1 MKRETVVKVC
11 NQHVLDHAAALFG
24 TTKDHLLQFGSYE
37 GCVNLVYEY
46 LRDGIPMILRISYQK
61 PVSQIKAELHFVT
74 YLADNGVRVSR
85 PVPSQQGNLIE
96 AMRAEGVD
104 FVIVSFVKGKGMRVP
119 DNGYR
124 YRDDAPIEE
133 YFYNWGQVLGQMHA
147 LAKTYRPISD
157 TVRRPERFELAR
169 YSQIDDLVP
178 ARFPIVRERFHDLI
192 AQVRALPKDPESYG
206 LIHGDFNDGNFT
218 VDYSNGDITVF
229 DFDDAGYF
237 WFVYEL
243 ACAWESGIG
252 RTMFNPSVKGRQTF
266 MDAYFSKVLEG
277 YRQWNTLS
285 DEWLARI
292 PLFLKWVE
300 MEEVLHFIPR
310 VDELDAELR
319 ARLAY
324 KIACVEQDLP
334 YLGFFDS
341 IYSSANPF
349 LLV

>member
-1 MKRETVVKVC
+1 MKRETIVKIC
-11 NQHVLDHAAALFG
+11 NQHMLDHAAALFG
-24 TTKDHLLQFGSYE
+24 TTKDNLLQFGSYE

-46 LRDGIPMILRISYQK
+46 KRDGVPMILRISYQK
-61 PVSQIKAELHFVT
+61 PVDQIRAELHFVT

-85 PVPSQQGNLIE
+85 PVPSQRGNLIE
-96 AMRAEGVD
+96 SMQAEGVD
-104 FVIVSFVKGKGMRVP
+104 FIIVSFVKGKGMRVP

-147 LAKTYRPISD
+147 LAKTYRPISE

-169 YSQIDDLVP
+169 YRQIDNLVP

-192 AQVRALPKDPESYG
+192 AQIRALPKDPESYG
-206 LIHGDFNDGNFT
+206 LIHGDFNDGNFV

-237 WFVYEL
+237 WFTYEL

-252 RTMFNPSVKGRQTF
+252 RTMFNPSAQERRAF
-266 MDAYFSKVLEG
+266 MNAYFAKVLEG
-277 YRQWNTLS
+277 YQQWNIVS
-285 DEWLARI
+285 DDWLARI

-300 MEEVLHFIPR
+300 MEEVLHFISR
-310 VDELDAELR
+310 VDELDRELR
-319 ARLAY
+319 TRLAY
-324 KIACVEQDLP
+324 KIACVEQNLP